1 MNTQTTTKPLSK
13 ETEETLRT
21 LRLLGIKYNIVTPV
35 DRRLE
40 LHYAYRNQLTN
51 QEHVSFVA
59 ELDGYGNI
67 TEEGEVL
74 KQSMPNFKPKDF
86 VLNADG
92 ERV

>member
-1 MNTQTTTKPLSK
+1 MSKNTQLKLSK

-21 LRLLGIKYNIVTPV
+21 LRLNGFRFNIVTPV

-40 LHYAYRNQLTN
+40 LHYAFRNQVTGK
-51 QEHVSFVA
+51 EHVSFVA

-67 TEEGEVL
+67 TEEGDI
-74 KQSMPNFKPKDF
+74 FKNSLPSLRMNDF

-92 ERV
+92 EQV